1 MSFADMGPGPKQIH
15 VLCVARMGASHD
27 GSLFPNE
34 DIVVSSIGIC
44 FMDRE
49 GLAP

>member
-34 DIVVSSIGIC
+34 DIVVFSTGIC
-44 FMDRE
+44 FLDRE
-49 GLAP
+49 VSAP